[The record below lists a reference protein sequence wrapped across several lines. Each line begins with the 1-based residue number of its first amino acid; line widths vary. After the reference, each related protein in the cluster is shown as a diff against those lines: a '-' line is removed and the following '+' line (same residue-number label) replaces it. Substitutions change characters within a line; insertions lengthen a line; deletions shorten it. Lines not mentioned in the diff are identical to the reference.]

1 MKMKFNFLSILFLIC
16 TQISSAQFGP
26 QQIIDVDISNSWS
39 IFVTDLDG
47 DGFLDLIATDTIENK
62 IVWYKNL
69 DGLGNFDN
77 PQIITNSLDESRYVT
92 AADIDGDGDMD
103 VLATDLFND
112 LVVWYENTN
121 GLGNFG
127 TQQIIT
133 SSLDLPKMVI
143 AEDVDGDGDLDV
155 IIASRLDNKIT
166 WQENIDGL
174 GSFGSQKIITS
185 NALNVAS
192 VFIAD
197 INGDGIKDV
206 ICDSS
211 SNDNGYPSWYE
222 NLDGL
227 GNFGAQ
233 QEITQ
238 DTVGSNYV
246 IADDL
251 DNDGDMD
258 VLNIEFGGE
267 TIAWYENDGLGNFGA
282 KQIISFNITSRNII
296 SVDLDNDG
304 DKDILYNYQEI
315 GLEGFVVWKANDG
328 LGTFGTTQLISN
340 NLEAPRGLFAA
351 DIDNDGDEDV
361 FYTDISDNKLAWH
374 ENLTILSVNDNELF
388 NITIHPSPVKEILII
403 ENKKGIN
410 IKSVTVY
417 DILGKL
423 LLQENE
429 SFNSIDVSQLNSG
442 LLFVTIETAQ
452 GSITKKVVKE

>member
-1 MKMKFNFLSILFLIC
+1 MKHKYPLLIILFLTC
-16 TQISSAQFGP
+16 SQIGSAQFGP
-26 QQIIDVDISNSWS
+26 QQIIDTDIPSSWS
-39 IFVTDLDG
+39 IFVADLDG
-47 DGFLDLIATDTIENK
+47 DGFLDLIATEQIESK
-62 IVWYKNL
+62 IIWYKNL
-69 DGLGNFDN
+69 DGLGNFSS
-77 PQIITNSLDESRYVT
+77 QQLITTNLEYTRYVT
-92 AADIDGDGDMD
+92 VADVDGDGDMD
-103 VLATDLFND
+103 ILATSGSNN
-112 LVVWYENTN
+112 LVVWVENLD

-133 SSLDLPKMVI
+133 STLDSPQIVI
-143 AEDVDGDGDLDV
+143 AEDVDGDGDKDV
-155 IIASRLDNKIT
+155 FIASRLDNKIT
-166 WQENIDGL
+166 WFENLDGL
-174 GSFGSQKIITS
+174 GSFGPQNIIDS
-185 NALNVAS
+185 NALTALT
-192 VFIAD
+192 VFFAD
-197 INGDGIKDV
+197 IDGDGIKDV
-206 ICDSS
+206 ISDSS
-211 SNDNGYPSWYE
+211 INNQPVWYKH
-222 NLDGL
+222 LDGL
-227 GNFGAQ
+227 GNFGSQ
-233 QEITQ
+233 QEITN
-238 DTVGSNYV
+238 DTSGSIYV
-246 IADDL
+246 IADDV

-267 TIAWYENDGLGNFGA
+267 TIAWYENDGLGNFGS
-282 KQIISFNITSRNII
+282 KQIISTNITSRNII

-304 DKDILYNYQEI
+304 DKDILYNHQEI